1 MRVFIPDRTGIYLP
15 HSTQTRGNVTW
26 LGFSGIIFVCA
37 GLICLNFRARLLSRT
52 TWKEKRQ
59 EQKQQRHQQQ
69 STEQLNQKRFVQWEG
84 QSKRTVS
91 RPLPNPNGVFS
102 DCYLTDGKHTRED
115 PTQDLGGVQQPTL
128 LHDCSNDD
136 PSPKNMITVGC
147 GCSLESQYVTPHGFR
162 HGSIPSDGPVTASPV
177 TSDSSRTRR
186 IFHIPHWVSFHLIF
200 CCILRSTGD

>member
-1 MRVFIPDRTGIYLP
+1 MLP
-15 HSTQTRGNVTW
+15 FDVCELLPFSQLSTQAAGCNRLRNSAHLQSLFSPGSADCF
-26 LGFSGIIFVCA
+26 GFYIY
-37 GLICLNFRARLLSRT
+37 
-52 TWKEKRQ
+52 
-59 EQKQQRHQQQ
+59 
-69 STEQLNQKRFVQWEG
+69 
-84 QSKRTVS
+84 
-91 RPLPNPNGVFS
+91 FS
-102 DCYLTDGKHTRED
+102 TRED

-200 CCILRSTGD
+200 CCILRSTGDWRRQS